1 MEFTGERFVPTELG
15 ELSLEHWHRYAWCR
29 QPVRGLRVLDVACG
43 EGYGSALL
51 AQTALSVHGVDISA
65 EAVAHAR
72 AEYGNLDNVAFE
84 RASATELPFPDAH
97 FDAVISFETLEHLQ
111 EQEQMLSQIRRVL
124 KPGGFFIVSSPN
136 KEVYSDR
143 RNFVNEFH
151 VKELYFPELSELL
164 GRHFGAVRYF
174 GQRMASGSLL
184 VPTEGDQAQYAAF
197 TDGLDGLSDRTAA
210 AGDVMYYM
218 AVCADTPDNLPPMA
232 ASFFTDDRV
241 DLYGRHEEIARW
253 GQSLDKE
260 IQRDRVL
267 YKNLQAEYEDRTRW
281 ALQLDAEVAMLRE
294 QLVHEREGYVR
305 LDTDLGMLRERLA
318 LEHRDSARID
328 AAIQKQMHAYQSYA
342 LELRRH
348 IEDLTRSRSWR
359 ATRWLRMA
367 IAKLRGSQHHGPA
380 LPPPPQIDV
389 LPGAIMLASL
399 HFEQVDRPLVTI
411 VVPTYGKLDYTVSCL
426 RSIQLASD
434 RSSYEVL
441 VLEDQSGDPEME
453 QLRGVPGL
461 RYQQNE
467 RNLGF
472 LLSCN
477 QALTLARGE
486 FICFLNN
493 DTEVTPGWLDA
504 LVDVFSQRPD
514 AGLVGSKLVYGD
526 GRLQEAGGIIWRDG
540 SAWNYGKLQDPAAP
554 EFNYVRPVDYCSG
567 ASLMVPTALFRE
579 LGGFDEIF
587 VPAYC
592 EDSDLAFRVRASGR
606 EVYYTPFSE
615 VIHHE
620 GVSHGTDTGEGIK
633 AYQLINQKKL
643 FDRWQDALSQHYPSG
658 ECVLRARDRAFEKP
672 VVLVVD
678 HYVPQADRDAGSRTM
693 AAFIDRLIEAGCS
706 VKFWPHNLHYDQKY
720 TPALQ
725 AKGVEVM
732 YGARWHG
739 GFRDYLQQN
748 GAQIDAVLL
757 SRPEICAEYVDRVR
771 ESSKARVV
779 FYGHDLHFRRM
790 AMEAQVL
797 GGIDRKQIQ
806 AMEQLERS
814 AWRKSDVVLYPSRT
828 EAEDV
833 AALEPGVDARAIS
846 AYAFDR
852 FEHNINADGRAGLIF
867 VAGFGHPPNVDAA
880 KWLVEQVMP
889 QVWLRHPGLRLSLV
903 GSNPT
908 DEVKALANSQV
919 KVTGYVDDRELSR
932 RYRQAR
938 VAVVPLRFGAGI
950 KGKVVEALQQGLPL
964 VTTSVGAQGLAGVES
979 VCDVAD
985 EVERIAQGILAL
997 TADDALW
1004 LRRAQDGIDYAT
1016 SHFSRDAM
1024 RGALVNALGLK
1035 TGVAT

>member
-1 MEFTGERFVPTELG
+1 MMEFTGERFVPTELG

-29 QPVRGLRVLDVACG
+29 QAVRGLQVLDVACG
-43 EGYGSALL
+43 EGYGTALL

-65 EAVAHAR
+65 EAVAHAQI
-72 AEYGNLDNVAFE
+72 EYGHLGNAAFE
-84 RASATELPFPDAH
+84 QASATELPFPDAH
-97 FDAVISFETLEHLQ
+97 FDAVVSFETLEHLR
-111 EQEQMLSQIRRVL
+111 EQERMLAQIRRVL

-151 VKELYFPELSELL
+151 VKELYFSELGELL
-164 GRHFGAVRYF
+164 GRHFGAIRYF

-184 VPTEGDQAQYAAF
+184 VPAEGSQEQYAAF
-197 TDGLDGLSDRTAA
+197 TDGGDGLSDRTAA
-210 AGDVMYYM
+210 AGDIMYYL
-218 AVCADTPDNLPPMA
+218 AVCAAAPDKLPEMP

-241 DLYGRHEEIARW
+241 DLYGRHEQIARW

-260 IQRDRVL
+260 IQRDRLL
-267 YKNLQAEYEDRTRW
+267 YQNLQAEHEERTRW
-281 ALQLDAEVAMLRE
+281 ALQLDAKAAGLQE
-294 QLVHEREGYVR
+294 QLI
-305 LDTDLGMLRERLA
+305 RER
-318 LEHRDSARID
+318 RDNVQID
-328 AAIQKQMHAYQSYA
+328 VAIQKQMHAYQSHA
-342 LELRRH
+342 LELRSI
-348 IEDLTRSRSWR
+348 IEGMKQSRSWR
-359 ATRWLRMA
+359 ITRRLRMA
-367 IAKLRGSQHHGPA
+367 VAALRGARYHEPA

-389 LPGAIMLASL
+389 LPATIMLSSL
-399 HFEQVDRPLVTI
+399 RFEQVDRPQVTI
-411 VVPTYGKLDYTVSCL
+411 VVPTYGKLDYTASCL
-426 RSIQLASD
+426 RSIQLAD
-434 RSSYEVL
+434 GRTSYEVL
-441 VLEDQSGDPEME
+441 VLEDYSGDQEMA

-461 RYQQNE
+461 RFHENE

-477 QALTLARGE
+477 QASTLARGQY
-486 FICFLNN
+486 ICFLNN

-504 LVDVFSQRPD
+504 LVDVFERRSD
-514 AGLVGSKLVYGD
+514 AGIAGSKLIYGD
-526 GRLQEAGGIIWRDG
+526 GRLQEAGGIVWRDG
-540 SAWNYGKLQDPAAP
+540 SAWNYGKLQDPAAS

-567 ASLMVPTALFRE
+567 ASLMIPTALFRE
-579 LGGFDEIF
+579 LGGFDELF

-620 GVSHGTDTGEGIK
+620 GVSHGTDTGVGIK
-633 AYQLINQKKL
+633 AYQPINQEK
-643 FDRWQDALSQHYPSG
+643 FVARWHDVLSRHYPNG
-658 ECVLRARDRAFEKP
+658 ECVLRARDRAFGKP

-678 HYVPQADRDAGSRTM
+678 HYVPQTDRDAGSRTM
-693 AAFIDRLIEAGCS
+693 TAFIDRLIEAGCV
-706 VKFWPHNLHYDQKY
+706 VKFWPHNLHYDKQY

-725 AKGVEVM
+725 AKGVEVV
-732 YGARWHG
+732 YGAKWYG
-739 GFRDYLQQN
+739 GFREYLRQN

-757 SRPEICAEYVDRVR
+757 SRPDILDEYIDDVR
-771 ESSKARVV
+771 EASKARVV

-797 GGIDRKQIQ
+797 GGVDGKQVQ
-806 AMEQLERS
+806 AMERLERS

-833 AALEPGVDARAIS
+833 AMLEPGVDARAIS
-846 AYAFDR
+846 AYAFES
-852 FEHNINADGRAGLIF
+852 FERPVDAAGRTGLIF

-889 QVWLRHPGLRLSLV
+889 HVWQRHPQWHLSLV
-903 GSNPT
+903 GSKPT
-908 DEVKALANSQV
+908 DEVMALAGPQV
-919 KVTGYVDDRELSR
+919 EVTGYVDDQELGR

-964 VTTSVGAQGLAGVES
+964 VTTSVGAQGLAGVDV

-985 EVERIAQGILAL
+985 DAEQIAQSIIALAE
-997 TADDALW
+997 DDTLW
-1004 LRRAQDGIDYAT
+1004 LQRAHHGVDYV
-1016 SHFSRDAM
+1016 SSRFSRDAM
-1024 RGALVNALGLK
+1024 RSALMDALGLK
-1035 TGVAT
+1035 TGTTP